1 MGGRPMLGVKPKLGQ
16 TVPSLGYLPET
27 VEKRRREGI
36 SGAVKKSKSGLEKI
50 TPLIAL

>member
-1 MGGRPMLGVKPKLGQ
+1 MLGVKPKLGQ

-36 SGAVKKSKSGLEKI
+36 SGAVKNQNQDLKKSPRL
-50 TPLIAL
+50 